1 MLSQSMKFA
10 EISEKFLMV
19 NLEVISLNDRILQF
33 SHLIEIDVL
42 ILKGY

>member
-1 MLSQSMKFA
+1 MKFA

-19 NLEVISLNDRILQF
+19 NLEVISLNDRILKF
-33 SHLIEIDVL
+33 SYLIEIDIL